1 MQYLNV
7 DYQNLNINEE
17 ICLTIGNFD
26 GIHKGHNK
34 ILDKLKQEASSLNI
48 KSAILSF
55 DPHPN
60 FYFNDIQRFLINTKQ
75 KKIHIL
81 EEKKIDYLIDLN
93 FNQEFTQLTYSDFEN
108 KILLDNLKLKKILI
122 GNDFHYGNQRKGN
135 IKTLKS
141 FCEKA
146 SILFEDI
153 DLLADNENTKISS
166 TQIREFLS
174 LGNIK
179 KANALLENPFSIKG
193 LVKQGDQRGRT
204 IGIPTAN
211 LDYPDQII
219 QLPFG
224 VYAVRIKVEGLEDKF
239 YGIVNFGKRPTFNK
253 SVAIIEAYIFDFDQD
268 IYGKNIEVYFDSK
281 IRDEKKFNGIKELL
295 NQITL
300 DITIAKDKL
309 NYGN

>member
-1 MQYLNV
+1 M
-7 DYQNLNINEE
+7 
-17 ICLTIGNFD
+17 
-26 GIHKGHNK
+26 
-34 ILDKLKQEASSLNI
+34 
-48 KSAILSF
+48 SF
-55 DPHPN
+55 
-60 FYFNDIQRFLINTKQ
+60 
-75 KKIHIL
+75 
-81 EEKKIDYLIDLN
+81 
-93 FNQEFTQLTYSDFEN
+93 S
-108 KILLDNLKLKKILI
+108 DNLKLKKILI

-135 IKTLKS
+135 IQTLKS

-153 DLLADNENTKISS
+153 DLLADNNTKISS

-179 KANALLENPFSIKG
+179 EANALLENPFSVNG

-224 VYAVRIKVEGLEDKF
+224 VYAVRIKVEGLDDKF

-253 SVAIIEAYIFDFDQD
+253 SVEIIEAHIFDFDQD
-268 IYGKNIEVYFDSK
+268 IYEKNIEVFFESK

-300 DITIAKDKL
+300 DITIAKDIL

>member
-7 DYQNLNINEE
+7 DYKNLNIKEE

-34 ILDKLKQEASSLNI
+34 ILEKLKKEASSLNA

-55 DPHPN
+55 DPHPK
-60 FYFNDIQRFLINTKQ
+60 FYFDNTQRFLINSKQ
-75 KKIHIL
+75 KKINIL
-81 EEKKIDYLIDLN
+81 EQKNIDYLIDLK
-93 FNQEFTQLTYSDFEN
+93 FNQELIDLSYSDFEN
-108 KILLDNLKLKKILI
+108 KILYENLKLKKILI
-122 GNDFHYGNQRKGN
+122 GNDFRYGNKRKGD
-135 IKTLKS
+135 IETLKS

-146 SILFEDI
+146 SILYENI
-153 DLLADNENTKISS
+153 DLLEDDKNTKISS

-174 LGNIK
+174 LGKIEQ
-179 KANALLENPFSIKG
+179 ANTLLENPFSIKG
-193 LVKQGDQRGRT
+193 LVIKGDQRGRT

-224 VYAVRIKVEGLEDKF
+224 VYAVKIKVEGLDNNF
-239 YGIVNFGKRPTFNK
+239 FGIVNFGKRPTFNK
-253 SVAIIEAYIFDFDQD
+253 SVEIIEAHIFDFDQD
-268 IYGKNIEVYFDSK
+268 IYGKNIEVFFESK
-281 IRDEKKFNGIKELL
+281 IRDEKKFSGIKELL